1 MRVPVIDFA
10 GFAQGAP
17 DLRQNVADAI
27 GAACRDTGF
36 FVLANHGLEARI
48 SDAAFDAAAAF
59 FDLPM
64 AEKQKISI
72 DQSPYHRGWYGHGG
86 EVLDARAQPAGDM
99 KEGLKIGR
107 DLPLE
112 HPMVVA
118 QTPLHGPN
126 QWPNQWPKK
135 WPSNQENGDFIGTMQ
150 ACYAAC
156 EALSRQIM
164 QAFALSLGLADDY
177 FAPMLHLPMATLS
190 PLRYP
195 PQTGADIGAGAHTDF
210 GCLTLL
216 LQRDEAGLE
225 IQLPDGSW
233 LALPCTPQQIIV
245 NIGDMMARWTNNL
258 YASTRH
264 RVVNQSGKTRH
275 SMAFFFDPDATAD
288 LSPLPGC
295 LADGETPHFPP
306 ANCLEHLLMKINASF
321 AYRQET
327 L

>member
-10 GFAQGAP
+10 GFADGAP
-17 DLRQNVADAI
+17 GARQSVADAI

-36 FVLANHGLEARI
+36 FVLANHGLERRV

-59 FDLPM
+59 FDLPV

-72 DQSPYHRGWYGHGG
+72 DQSPCHRGWYGLGG
-86 EVLDARAQPAGDM
+86 EVLDARTQPAGDM

-107 DLPLE
+107 DLPLD

-126 QWPNQWPKK
+126 QWPDNA
-135 WPSNQENGDFIGTMQ
+135 DFIAIMK

-156 EALSRQIM
+156 ETLSRQIM

-177 FAPMLHLPMATLS
+177 FAPMLKLPMATLS

-195 PQTGADIGAGAHTDF
+195 PQNGADIGAGAHTDF

-225 IQLPDGSW
+225 IQLPDGDW
-233 LALPCTPQQIIV
+233 LALPCAPQQIIV
-245 NIGDMMARWTNNL
+245 NIGDMMARWSNNR

-264 RVVNQSGKTRH
+264 RVVNKSGRARH
-275 SMAFFFDPDATAD
+275 SMAFFFDPDADAD

-295 LADGETPHFPP
+295 LAAGDTPHFPP
-306 ANCLEHLLMKINASF
+306 ASCLEHLLMKIDASF